1 MTNTGNEASQIQ
13 PLECEHWQQTVATFR
28 QYLAGCRAWLDQYPK
43 TAEAA
48 PLKAGK
54 GLGLAKDAANARSE
68 HIYLLS
74 NRREGECF
82 DSVPASTGYRP
93 ALWAS
98 MDEVETVTKRTRKAA

>member
-13 PLECEHWQQTVATFR
+13 PLECEHWHASVSAFR
-28 QYLAGCRAWLDQYPK
+28 QYLRDTVKLLDVERTKNPAPVSPAPTKSGRGFGLPK
-43 TAEAA
+43 E
-48 PLKAGK
+48 
-54 GLGLAKDAANARSE
+54 AANARSE

-98 MDEVETVTKRTRKAA
+98 MDEVDETRKAA